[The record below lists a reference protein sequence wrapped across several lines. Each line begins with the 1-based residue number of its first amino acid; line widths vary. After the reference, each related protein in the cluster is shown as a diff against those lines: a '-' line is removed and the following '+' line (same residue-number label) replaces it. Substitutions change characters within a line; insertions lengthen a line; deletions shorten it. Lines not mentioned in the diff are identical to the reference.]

1 MPIVELEKSH
11 RRLVPEVITLYE
23 DGIFP
28 RLSSV
33 KRAVRKSGLVY
44 LGYGQDCVVTK
55 STLLPETVV
64 AINGRELTR
73 WEAKNIYYT
82 HKLLKTIFPHNFP
95 AIWAVFG
102 KHPGGVGWSLTFS
115 YREEKNGKK
124 PDYGSYSRLDKRAT
138 YPFGM
143 VEDFLV

>member
-1 MPIVELEKSH
+1 MPIVELEKSP

-64 AINGRELTR
+64 AINGQELT
-73 WEAKNIYYT
+73 
-82 HKLLKTIFPHNFP
+82 
-95 AIWAVFG
+95 
-102 KHPGGVGWSLTFS
+102 
-115 YREEKNGKK
+115 
-124 PDYGSYSRLDKRAT
+124 RLDKRAT
-138 YPFGM
+138 YPFGK
-143 VEDFLV
+143 VTKDCLARIRFINSQIGGL